1 MRVNSLHER
10 VLCFNFKDNADFDI
24 LCFILL
30 SLNRICRTSEVRASK
45 QTIMTLNIQKIR
57 EDFPILH
64 QKIYNRQLVYF
75 DNAATTQRPQQV
87 IDALNQTYTH
97 YYGNIHRAAHFLAD
111 KATEAYEQTREKA
124 RVLINAESREQI
136 IFTKGTTE
144 SINLAAFSFGEAFIE
159 AGDEIIVSEMEHHSN
174 IVPWQLM
181 AGRKG
186 AKILMLP
193 IDDNGRLMIEKL
205 DELITPRTKLIA
217 VAHISNVL
225 GTINPIKQ
233 IAEIAHGKGIRI
245 FVDGAQAAPHL
256 KIDVQELDVDFY
268 AFSAHKMYGPNG
280 VGVSYG
286 KKELLEQ
293 LPPYQGGG
301 EMISEV
307 KFSGTTYNE
316 LPYKFEAGTPNIS
329 GVIAFGAAIDYLQ
342 KIGFENLAAWE
353 HELLE
358 YATEKLLAIPGL
370 SIYGTQSQKSGVIS
384 FNVEGAHFFDLG
396 TMLDKFGIA
405 VRTGHHCADPLMD
418 HFGIQGTVRASFA
431 VYNTKEE
438 IDFFVDALKK
448 VIAMF

>member
-1 MRVNSLHER
+1 MAL
-10 VLCFNFKDNADFDI
+10 D
-24 LCFILL
+24 
-30 SLNRICRTSEVRASK
+30 
-45 QTIMTLNIQKIR
+45 IQKIR
-57 EDFPILH
+57 EDFPILD
-64 QKIYNRQLVYF
+64 QKIYNRTLVYF

-87 IDALNQTYTH
+87 IDALNATYTT

-111 KATEAYEQTREKA
+111 KATAAYEETRDK
-124 RVLINAESREQI
+124 VKTLINAESREQI
-136 IFTKGTTE
+136 VFTKGTTE
-144 SINLAAFSFGEAFIE
+144 SINLAAFAFGEAFVKE
-159 AGDEIIVSEMEHHSN
+159 GDEIIVSEMEHHSN

-186 AKILMLP
+186 AKIVMLP
-193 IDDNGRLMIEKL
+193 IDDNGRLKIELL
-205 DELITPRTKLIA
+205 DELINPKTKLIA
-217 VAHISNVL
+217 VAHVSNVL
-225 GTINPIKQ
+225 GTINPI
-233 IAEIAHGKGIRI
+233 AEIAKIARAKGIRI
-245 FVDGAQAAPHL
+245 LVDGAQAAPHL
-256 KIDVQELDVDFY
+256 QIDVQALNIDFY
-268 AFSAHKMYGPNG
+268 ALSAHKMYGPNG
-280 VGVSYG
+280 VGVLYG

-329 GVIAFGAAIDYLQ
+329 GVIAFGAAIDYINS
-342 KIGFENLAAWE
+342 IGLENLAIWE

-358 YATEKLLAIPGL
+358 YATSKLLAIPGL
-370 SIYGTQSQKSGVIS
+370 KIYGTQALKSGVIS
-384 FNVEGAHFFDLG
+384 FNVDGVHFFDLG

-418 HFGIQGTVRASFA
+418 HFNIQGTVRASFA

-438 IDFFVDALKK
+438 IDQFIEALKK

>member
-1 MRVNSLHER
+1 MP
-10 VLCFNFKDNADFDI
+10 
-24 LCFILL
+24 
-30 SLNRICRTSEVRASK
+30 EVPK
-45 QTIMTLNIQKIR
+45 NKTIMTLNIQKIR
-57 EDFPILH
+57 EDFPILQ
-64 QKIYNRQLVYF
+64 QKIYNRPLVYF

-87 IDALNQTYTH
+87 IDALNRTYTQ

-111 KATEAYEQTREKA
+111 KATAAYEETRDK
-124 RVLINAESREQI
+124 VKNLINAESREQI
-136 IFTKGTTE
+136 LFTKGTTE
-144 SINLAAFSFGEAFIE
+144 SINLAAFAFGEAFVK

-174 IVPWQLM
+174 IVPWQMM

-193 IDDNGRLMIEKL
+193 IDNDGRLLIEKL
-205 DELITPRTKLIA
+205 EELITPKTKLIA
-217 VAHISNVL
+217 VAHVSNVL
-225 GTINPIKQ
+225 GTINPIAQ
-233 IAEIAHGKGIRI
+233 IAQIAHAKGLRI

-256 KIDVQELDVDFY
+256 QIDVQKLNVDFY
-268 AFSAHKMYGPNG
+268 ALSAHKMYGPNG
-280 VGVSYG
+280 VGVLYG

-342 KIGFENLAAWE
+342 NIGFENLSAWE

-358 YATEKLLAIPGL
+358 YATAQLLAIPGL
-370 SIYGTQSQKSGVIS
+370 RIYGTQTEKSGVIS
-384 FNVEGAHFFDLG
+384 FNVEGVHFFDLG

-431 VYNTKEE
+431 FYNTKAE
-438 IDFFVDALKK
+438 IDIFVEALRK